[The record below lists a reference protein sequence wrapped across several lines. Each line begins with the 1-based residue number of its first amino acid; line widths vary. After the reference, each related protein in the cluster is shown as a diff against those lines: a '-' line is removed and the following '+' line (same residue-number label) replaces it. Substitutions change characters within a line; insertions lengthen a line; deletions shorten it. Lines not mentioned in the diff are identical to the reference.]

1 MALVVED
8 GTGKAN
14 AESYTS
20 VAAFKAWADLRGF
33 AYASYTDTAIEQSA
47 RRSTLYIDGKYRNR
61 FPGTRVKGR
70 SQAREWP
77 RYVAPSVDQTN
88 EDVPLSD
95 WLTNL
100 LTITSTE
107 VPVEVI
113 EATHQAMTRDLPS
126 PGALSPD
133 VTPGKV
139 KTEVAIEGAVSV
151 KYGSAASAVDTMRP
165 IVTDIEEVL
174 APIIYPKNC
183 FSGSV
188 ARG

>member
-8 GTGKAN
+8 GTGKAD

-20 VAAFKAWADLRGF
+20 VAAFKAWADAWGVSYA
-33 AYASYTDTAIEQSA
+33 AYADSAIEQSA
-47 RRSTLYIDGKYRNR
+47 RRSTRYIDGKFRNR
-61 FPGTRVKGR
+61 FPGTKVKGR
-70 SQAREWP
+70 SQALEWP
-77 RYVAPSVDQTN
+77 RYVAPSVDQTT
-88 EDVPLSD
+88 EDLPLSD

-107 VPVEVI
+107 VPVEII
-113 EATHQAMTRDLPS
+113 EATHHAMKRDLVS

-133 VTPGKV
+133 VTPGKI
-139 KTEVAIEGAVSV
+139 KTEVAVEGAISV
-151 KYGSAASAVDTMRP
+151 KYGTAASAVDTMRP

>member
-8 GTGKAN
+8 GTGKAD
-14 AESYTS
+14 ADSYTS

-47 RRSTLYIDGKYRNR
+47 RRATLYIDGKYRNR

-77 RYVAPSVDQTN
+77 RNVAPSVDQTV
-88 EDVPLSD
+88 EDLPLSD
-95 WLTNL
+95 WLMNL
-100 LTITSTE
+100 QTITSTE
-107 VPVEVI
+107 VPTEVI
-113 EATHQAMTRDLPS
+113 EATHQAMKRDLVS

-151 KYGSAASAVDTMRP
+151 KYGAAVSAVDTMRP